1 MGIRIGLVSTKGG
14 SGKSTL
20 TILLA
25 GEFVHAGLK
34 VSVLDTDPQQSVV
47 LWHRACVAKGL
58 ALDNLVVASANDPAQ
73 LPSQIDADNSDVMLI
88 DVQGS
93 GNAALA
99 MAAANCDLIV
109 IPCIA
114 SELDVAQVRRLPDYL
129 QGVTSRRGLG
139 VRYLVVL
146 NGVDGI
152 EMRTRPFIE
161 AIISLKQG
169 NIKLAETI
177 VTKRSFY
184 RHITNGRGSLY
195 MIEDKNEGL
204 MKAISNIHK
213 LVEELVSVLVS
224 PDDGQAK
231 SGFQSVIEVA
241 GSDLRSDESLDAGS

>member
-1 MGIRIGLVSTKGG
+1 MAIRMGLVSTKGG

-25 GEFVHAGLK
+25 GEFIHAGLS

-47 LWHRACVAKGL
+47 LWHKACVARGL
-58 ALDNLVVASANDPAQ
+58 ALDNLKVVSAIDVAQ
-73 LPSQIDADNSDVMLI
+73 LPASIDADQSDVMLI

-93 GNAALA
+93 RNAAVA
-99 MAAANCDLIV
+99 VAAANCDLIV

-114 SELDVAQVRRLPDYL
+114 SDLDVAQVIRMPEYL
-129 QGVTSRRGLG
+129 ENVTSKRGRKL
-139 VRYLVVL
+139 RYRVVL

-161 AIISLKQG
+161 AIGSLRRD
-169 NIKLAETI
+169 NIALAETI

-195 MIEDKNEGL
+195 QIEDKDEGCL
-204 MKAISNIHK
+204 KAISNIRK
-213 LVEELVSVLVS
+213 LVEELVGVL
-224 PDDGQAK
+224 
-231 SGFQSVIEVA
+231 
-241 GSDLRSDESLDAGS
+241 

>member
-1 MGIRIGLVSTKGG
+1 MAIRIGLVSTKGG

-34 VSVLDTDPQQSVV
+34 VAILDTDPQQSVV
-47 LWHRACVAKGL
+47 LWHRACQARNL
-58 ALDNLVVASANDPAQ
+58 ALDNLIVSSALDAGQLPAQ
-73 LPSQIDADNSDVMLI
+73 IAADQSDVMLI

-114 SELDVAQVRRLPDYL
+114 SELDVAQVRRLPEYL
-129 QGVTSRRGLG
+129 ERFTSKRGLA
-139 VRYLVVL
+139 VRYRVVL

-152 EMRTRPFIE
+152 EMRTRPFVE
-161 AIISLKQG
+161 AIFALKQD

-177 VTKRSFY
+177 VSKRTSY

-195 MIEDKNEGL
+195 QIEDKDDSCL
-204 MKAISNIHK
+204 KAISNIHR
-213 LVEELVSVLVS
+213 LVDELVAVLVS
-224 PDDGQAK
+224 PDDEQP
-231 SGFQSVIEVA
+231 
-241 GSDLRSDESLDAGS
+241 DADGEAPLPPDPPEL